1 MKRTFFLCWMIIMVI
16 GANGQ
21 ITKSYKYFKD
31 VNCYEEVPQS
41 KARYKKIISVS
52 DDGIKTS
59 EIFNIKSGK
68 PVDIRSTTNDHPSG
82 IWKTFDK
89 NGEVIYERNFDKLV
103 YSDVKVKDGLYF
115 EYPQDS
121 KSNLTLDFTPAH
133 FGTQEDHIMYL
144 RENVRYPH
152 ESIENSSQGRV
163 MVHIKITAEGNVQV
177 ISISNGVDIFL
188 DCESWRVIEIMPK
201 WTPAM
206 KDGVPVDSYT
216 FIPIRFTLAN

>member
-1 MKRTFFLCWMIIMVI
+1 MKKTLFLFWMIITVI

-21 ITKSYKYFKD
+21 ITSSCKYYND
-31 VNCYEEVPQS
+31 VYCSKEVPEN
-41 KARYKKIISVS
+41 KAKYKKITSVS
-52 DDGIKTS
+52 EDGIKTS
-59 EIFNIKSGK
+59 EIFNIRSGK
-68 PVDIRSTTNDHPSG
+68 PVDIRSTTNNHPSG
-82 IWKTFDK
+82 IWKSFDK

-115 EYPQDS
+115 EYPQDT

-144 RENVRYPH
+144 VENLRYPH
-152 ESIENSSQGRV
+152 ESLENNSQGRV

-177 ISISNGVDIFL
+177 ISISNSVDIFL

-216 FIPIRFTLAN
+216 FLPIKFTLAE